1 MNKKYMETLIEL
13 LREWFENRQ
22 ILQSYDYEMLKRL
35 ASISLSETIT
45 KRQHTTRKPK
55 NKEKSNR

>member
-13 LREWFENRQ
+13 LREWFDNRQ

-35 ASISLSETIT
+35 ASISLSETTT
-45 KRQHTTRKPK
+45 KRQHTDEDKQK
-55 NKEKSNR
+55 DI